1 MIQPSLPRNFAHAL
15 LEAAR
20 EDPGRIAVAS
30 TDARWSYEA
39 LVDRSLGI
47 ARALVVAGVSPGDR
61 VAIFLTRGAEACASF
76 FGVLAAGAVAVFINE
91 SLKPRQIDHILDHS
105 GAVVLLTSS
114 DTMGRLARS
123 PSVQVALLDVAE
135 IGGGGMD
142 DPKVRTGADVAQI
155 IYTSGSTGL
164 PKGVTLSHANLWAG
178 MLAVVGYLGIT
189 ADDRSQASSH
199 SVSTMD

>member
-1 MIQPSLPRNFAHAL
+1 M
-15 LEAAR
+15 
-20 EDPGRIAVAS
+20 
-30 TDARWSYEA
+30 
-39 LVDRSLGI
+39 
-47 ARALVVAGVSPGDR
+47 
-61 VAIFLTRGAEACASF
+61 
-76 FGVLAAGAVAVFINE
+76 LAAGAVAVFINE
-91 SLKPRQIDHILDHS
+91 SLKPRQIDHILNDS

-123 PSVQVALLDVAE
+123 PSIPVALLDVAE

-189 ADDRSQASSH
+189 ADRIASLLPFSF
-199 SVSTMD
+199 DYGLN